1 MNISTSSQVCY
12 PVLSSGFF
20 PPRFETPTA
29 VSYFPFF
36 NEQFLAVAAS
46 LNGGNS
52 LSAFVKMLQTWF
64 STFGML
70 SGLLYPHQHS
80 CEGGILE
87 CGEGLITLVITLVFI
102 CISER
107 QCAV

>member
-1 MNISTSSQVCY
+1 MYIFYVTVMNISTSSQVCY
-12 PVLSSGFF
+12 PVLSSGFV

-64 STFGML
+64 STFGKL
-70 SGLLYPHQHS
+70 GGLLCPYQQS
-80 CEGGILE
+80 CEGDTGI
-87 CGEGLITLVITLVFI
+87 GRREGLNNLSLLW
-102 CISER
+102 
-107 QCAV
+107 